1 MVKLPAA
8 SETLDRYRAFMDAL
22 SPARLDRLGD
32 MYTDDVHF
40 KDPFSDVHG
49 LHSLRIVFDKMY
61 ADVPDSKFK
70 VVDTAVSGEGGYLKW
85 LYTGTFRGQPLSV
98 AGLTEVGLRDGKVS
112 SHVDYYD
119 AASNF
124 YERIPVLSWVVKL
137 IKKRVGHAD

>member
-1 MVKLPAA
+1 MSIVIRD
-8 SETLDRYRAFMDAL
+8 TLERYRAFMEAL
-22 SPARLDRLGD
+22 LPSELDRLDG
-32 MYTDDVHF
+32 MYTSDIHF
-40 KDPFSDVHG
+40 RDPFSDVHG
-49 LHSLRIVFDKMY
+49 LKGLRIVFAKMY

-70 VVDTAVSGEGGYLKW
+70 VLDAVVSGEGGYLKW
-85 LYTGTFRGQPLSV
+85 LYTGTFRGQALSV
-98 AGLTEVGLRDGKVS
+98 TGLTEVALRDGKVS